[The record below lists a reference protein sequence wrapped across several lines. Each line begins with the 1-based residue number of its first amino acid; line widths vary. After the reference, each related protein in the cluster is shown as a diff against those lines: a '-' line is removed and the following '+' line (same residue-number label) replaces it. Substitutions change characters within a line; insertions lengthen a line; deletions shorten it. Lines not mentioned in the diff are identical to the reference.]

1 MCLKHNKYCIRM
13 TFSSLVNDPE
23 SIQKSF
29 KKYSK
34 KPTKIHQKSVMVAT
48 KTESRKQCSKIYQKY
63 RKMLKMTPQMGTH
76 FRTHFGHLAPLGCPR
91 RPWEPNWLPRPPPR
105 APGTSPSLDF
115 HLFWD
120 DFLICL
126 MISHIMWATFCLVC
140 LVSFLG
146 CSIIFVGLLRALLFK
161 FLATGSSF

>member
-1 MCLKHNKYCIRM
+1 
-13 TFSSLVNDPE
+13 
-23 SIQKSF
+23 
-29 KKYSK
+29 
-34 KPTKIHQKSVMVAT
+34 MVAT
-48 KTESRKQCSKIYQKY
+48 KTESRKQCSNIYQKY

-76 FRTHFGHLAPLGCPR
+76 FRTHFGHLAPLCCPR
-91 RPWEPNWLPRPPPR
+91 QALGAKMTPKASPRV
-105 APGTSPSLDF
+105 PGTSPSLDF

-161 FLATGSSF
+161 FLATGYSF